1 MVENIVACSRCF
13 HDIGLRKEAE
23 KIGIKDNSV
32 CPKCGSQKGMK
43 LTKEQLIKLCE
54 QYFGD
59 GSYIK
64 TEFGGSNYL
73 TMCESS
79 TSDDIK
85 CYNALK
91 RDIKFLSNTFNIGIF
106 YYGPQEWK
114 IGRNNWMDDLVSTN
128 NEERECAVE
137 KVAKRC
143 FTKVLKNSKRFYRI
157 RTNLKSDFTSPIAYD
172 APPIQ
177 RLEDGRMNL
186 EGNTVLYGAFNVETC
201 IHETRVAIDDEIYI
215 ATLNPTKELKF
226 LDFCRIKAAKNEP
239 TPFEQLGLAISQIFL
254 AGTQSYRITQAF
266 SKYAFEHGYDGVIYP
281 SYFNSVR
288 DKKFRN
294 IVIFGHPI
302 AEGKIKVISIDRIN
316 LTKVKYDFTFGP
328 VTDEQ

>member
-1 MVENIVACSRCF
+1 MFYKGVENQQS
-13 HDIGLRKEAE
+13 
-23 KIGIKDNSV
+23 
-32 CPKCGSQKGMK
+32 
-43 LTKEQLIKLCE
+43 
-54 QYFGD
+54 
-59 GSYIK
+59 
-64 TEFGGSNYL
+64 
-73 TMCESS
+73 
-79 TSDDIK
+79 
-85 CYNALK
+85 
-91 RDIKFLSNTFNIGIF
+91 
-106 YYGPQEWK
+106 
-114 IGRNNWMDDLVSTN
+114 
-128 NEERECAVE
+128 
-137 KVAKRC
+137 
-143 FTKVLKNSKRFYRI
+143 FYRI
-157 RTNLKSDFTSPIAYD
+157 RTNPKSDFTSPIAYD

-186 EGNTVLYGAFNVETC
+186 ECNTVLYGAFNVETC

-294 IVIFGHPI
+294 IVIFGHYSRRQNKGDKYRPNKSN
-302 AEGKIKVISIDRIN
+302 ESKV
-316 LTKVKYDFTFGP
+316 
-328 VTDEQ
+328 